1 MYTSKLSKGIPHTHT
16 KEASVVCATYSITDE
31 QNRYMTQIAMATLLV
46 VATIIATFVVS

>member
-31 QNRYMTQIAMATLLV
+31 QNRYMTQGAMATLLAA
-46 VATIIATFVVS
+46 ATIIATFAVS